1 METYISELLYR
12 HDCVILPGL
21 GGFIT
26 NYRSAKIHPVSHT
39 IQPPSQSIRFNVNLQ
54 EDDGLLAN
62 YVASC
67 EAISFAS
74 AQSKIERFVFTI
86 KNNLDHKK
94 EAKLTKIGTLFL
106 EVSGTLSFEPD
117 TEVNY
122 LLDSFGL
129 DAVQSPPIL
138 KKSTTTDLSKQ
149 MRRGAKTI
157 QSHKAI
163 LNWKVAAVLLPLIG
177 LSSYVSFQQDVI
189 KASYANYAYLNPF
202 KEKPAAV
209 YIPRTVALTIALDK
223 QTVTNEESS
232 TKVAPKIVI
241 EEPVKVTTEAL
252 VKKRPV
258 APNVATM
265 FVSKPFHLIAGCFS
279 LQQNANNLVRSL
291 KTQGFDASVVGK
303 NPNGLVRVAFQSFE
317 SRELALAQMKRL
329 KSAGKS
335 TWLLK
340 Q

>member
-21 GGFIT
+21 GGLIT

-39 IQPPSQSIRFNVNLQ
+39 IQPPSKSIRFNVNLQ

-74 AQSKIERFVFTI
+74 AQSKIERFVFSI
-86 KNNLDHKK
+86 QNDLEHKQ
-94 EAKLTKIGTLFL
+94 EALLPKIGVLSRN
-106 EVSGTLSFEPD
+106 VNGSLSFEPD
-117 TEVNY
+117 LKVNY

-129 DAVQSPPIL
+129 DAIQSPPIL
-138 KKSTTTDLSKQ
+138 KKSTAANLSKQ

-157 QSHKAI
+157 QSQKGTF
-163 LNWKVAAVLLPLIG
+163 NWKVAAVLLPLIG
-177 LSSYVSFQQDVI
+177 LSSYVSFQQDAI

-209 YIPRTVALTIALDK
+209 YIPRTVALDK
-223 QTVTNEESS
+223 QTATNEQIS
-232 TKVAPKIVI
+232 TAAAPKIVVA
-241 EEPVKVTTEAL
+241 EPVKVATEVV
-252 VKKRPV
+252 VKKSPV
-258 APNVATM
+258 APSVATS

-279 LQQNANNLVRSL
+279 SQQNANNLVRSL
-291 KTQGFDASVVGK
+291 KTQGFHASVVGK
-303 NPNGLVRVAFQSFE
+303 SPNGLVRVAFQSFE
-317 SRELALAQMKRL
+317 SRELALVQMEKL

-335 TWLLK
+335 TWLLR

>member
-21 GGFIT
+21 GGLIT

-39 IQPPSQSIRFNVNLQ
+39 IQPPSQSIRFNVNLK
-54 EDDGLLAN
+54 EDDGLLVN

-67 EAISFAS
+67 EAISYAS

-106 EVSGTLSFEPD
+106 DVSGTLSFEPD
-117 TEVNY
+117 IEVNY

-138 KKSTTTDLSKQ
+138 KKSIAADLSKQ

-157 QSHKAI
+157 QSQKAI

-209 YIPRTVALTIALDK
+209 YIPRTVALDK
-223 QTVTNEESS
+223 QTVTNEETS
-232 TKVAPKIVI
+232 TTSAPKIVV
-241 EEPVKVTTEAL
+241 EEPVKFTTEVV
-252 VKKRPV
+252 VKKSPV
-258 APNVATM
+258 APNVATR

-279 LQQNANNLVRSL
+279 LQENANNLVRSL
-291 KTQGFDASVVGK
+291 TTQGFDASVVGK

-317 SRELALAQMKRL
+317 SRELALAQMEKL